1 MKLWIYL
8 KTGGIEMLGIV
19 VFLLMIIG
27 TVLNLIGVYRNHKAT
42 KEATQYLST
51 WLENS
56 PLYVN
61 KEDK

>member
-1 MKLWIYL
+1 
-8 KTGGIEMLGIV
+8 MLGIV